1 MTSIDHIGYSGWRGY
16 CQGTWLLRART
27 FLRDGALPFVLLL
40 TLFAHSPAGAATSVT
55 KASQVSQAGT
65 ASASAAPE
73 SADAL
78 KLGVIPYLSTRSLL
92 NFYEPLQKA
101 LEAKFGKRVELLTA
115 PDYATFHHRTVT
127 GGYDIVITNPVY
139 GRLAQKEA
147 GHEPVARATTNL
159 APVLIV
165 PLKSA
170 AGAVSDLSGKTIA
183 ITEQTA
189 TITQIGQQYLRQQG
203 VKDVK
208 FVITRSHPNSIAYL
222 ERGEAD
228 AAISSNTALKQAVP
242 AARANVK
249 VLHEIGSQVP
259 PIMYLLAPTKKGIA
273 AAALRDA
280 LFEFAASEA
289 GKRYIEALG
298 HEGIAPVTAKEMS
311 ALDGFAEELKPL
323 IR

>member
-1 MTSIDHIGYSGWRGY
+1 MRVKSAMNHIDHIGYGGWRGI
-16 CQGTWLLRART
+16 CRGTWIRRASVTARACLLPLA
-27 FLRDGALPFVLLL
+27 F
-40 TLFAHSPAGAATSVT
+40 LFALLAQPAAHAANP
-55 KASQVSQAGT
+55 AA
-65 ASASAAPE
+65 ARAAPAPTA
-73 SADAL
+73 ADSSEAL
-78 KLGVIPYLSTRSLL
+78 KLGVIPYLSTRALF
-92 NFYEPLQKA
+92 NFYEPVQKA

-115 PDYATFHHRTVT
+115 PDYATFHHRTLT
-127 GGYDIVITNPVY
+127 GGYDFVITNPVY
-139 GRLAQKEA
+139 GRIAQKEA

-170 AGAVSDLSGKTIA
+170 ATTVSDLSGKTIA

-189 TITQIGQQYLRQQG
+189 TITQIGQQYLRSQG
-203 VKDVK
+203 VKEAK
-208 FVITRSHPNSIAYL
+208 FVVTRSHPNSIAYL

-242 AARANVK
+242 AARANVR

-259 PIMYLLAPTKKGIA
+259 PIMYLLAPTKKGIT

-280 LFEFAASEA
+280 LMEFAASDA

-298 HEGIAPVTAKEMS
+298 HEGIAPVSLKEMP